1 MKATMN
7 VHPVEARVEA
17 ADASITQYRG
27 MKPHQ
32 LIDWLELQ
40 QEEAE
45 IQHLRS
51 QIRTNGRLGVMEAY

>member
-1 MKATMN
+1 MN
-7 VHPVEARVEA
+7 LRPVEIHTEA
-17 ADASITQYRG
+17 AEPSITQYRG

-32 LIDWLELQ
+32 LIDWLEMQ

-45 IQHLRS
+45 INHLRA